1 MQFNNKREKEGEDEA
16 GEEGKGEGEDEG
28 GEGGRASTRVRGRG
42 LEGKKTRG

>member
-1 MQFNNKREKEGEDEA
+1 MILVGRGEDEG
-16 GEEGKGEGEDEG
+16 GEEGEGEDEG